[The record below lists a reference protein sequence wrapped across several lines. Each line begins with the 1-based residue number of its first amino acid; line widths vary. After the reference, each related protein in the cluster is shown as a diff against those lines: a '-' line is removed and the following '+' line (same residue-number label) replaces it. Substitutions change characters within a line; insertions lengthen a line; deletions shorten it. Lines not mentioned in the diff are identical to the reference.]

1 MIISRSN
8 TAAAVAVLST
18 LVAALLVA
26 ARPAAAA
33 TPQCPEFTPYAQ
45 TVFSHPTQI
54 DNPML
59 PLTPGIRTILDGTV
73 NNDQGQPEA
82 HRVSFTVT
90 DVTKVIQGVRTVVVW
105 DVDLNQSVPGGLAQ
119 ESELSFWA
127 QDDAGNVWNM
137 GEYPEE
143 FPGGV
148 FAGAPSTWLAGFDEA
163 QPGVHMFP
171 DPKVTTKWSL
181 QGFAPRIDFEDCQ
194 RVNKL
199 NQTICIPLNQPNN
212 CTTYDNVL
220 VTEEKD
226 AFDPASGIQTKAY
239 APGLGIIKI
248 GAIGDPLGETLELV
262 DRQQLGA
269 DELAQVRAAV
279 LELDRRAFQ
288 FGGPYINTAPAEGP
302 PTQTVETP
310 PVVTPPNTNPPDSRP
325 TVPTNPQPLTLTL
338 DRSKSTVRRA
348 LTQRLRK
355 WRITSVKCK
364 RDSRT
369 RVNCTFVATTKR
381 GSRAT
386 GTAAVTRRG
395 AEGLVRYVLTAKVVK
410 GGCHPAASSRC
421 TRRSTWRSR

>member
-1 MIISRSN
+1 M
-8 TAAAVAVLST
+8 V
-18 LVAALLVA
+18 
-26 ARPAAAA
+26 
-33 TPQCPEFTPYAQ
+33 
-45 TVFSHPTQI
+45 
-54 DNPML
+54 
-59 PLTPGIRTILDGTV
+59 
-73 NNDQGQPEA
+73 
-82 HRVSFTVT
+82 
-90 DVTKVIQGVRTVVVW
+90 
-105 DVDLNQSVPGGLAQ
+105 
-119 ESELSFWA
+119 
-127 QDDAGNVWNM
+127 
-137 GEYPEE
+137 
-143 FPGGV
+143 
-148 FAGAPSTWLAGFDEA
+148 
-163 QPGVHMFP
+163 P

-181 QGFAPRIDFEDCQ
+181 QGFAPRIDFEDCA

-262 DRQQLGA
+262 SRDQLGA

-302 PTQTVETP
+302 PAPPVETP
-310 PVVTPPNTNPPDSRP
+310 VAPPQPPVQPPRPGPRNTNP
-325 TVPTNPQPLTLTL
+325 QALTLTL

-348 LTQRLRK
+348 LTQRLRN
-355 WRITSVKCK
+355 WRIASVKCK

-381 GSRAT
+381 GSRAS
-386 GTAAVTRRG
+386 GSAAVTRRG
-395 AEGLVRYVLTAKVVK
+395 AEGLVRYVLSVKVVK

-421 TRRSTWRSR
+421 TRRATWRTR

>member
-1 MIISRSN
+1 
-8 TAAAVAVLST
+8 
-18 LVAALLVA
+18 
-26 ARPAAAA
+26 
-33 TPQCPEFTPYAQ
+33 
-45 TVFSHPTQI
+45 
-54 DNPML
+54 
-59 PLTPGIRTILDGTV
+59 
-73 NNDQGQPEA
+73 
-82 HRVSFTVT
+82 
-90 DVTKVIQGVRTVVVW
+90 
-105 DVDLNQSVPGGLAQ
+105 
-119 ESELSFWA
+119 
-127 QDDAGNVWNM
+127 
-137 GEYPEE
+137 
-143 FPGGV
+143 
-148 FAGAPSTWLAGFDEA
+148 
-163 QPGVHMFP
+163 
-171 DPKVTTKWSL
+171 
-181 QGFAPRIDFEDCQ
+181 
-194 RVNKL
+194 
-199 NQTICIPLNQPNN
+199 
-212 CTTYDNVL
+212 
-220 VTEEKD
+220 
-226 AFDPASGIQTKAY
+226 
-239 APGLGIIKI
+239 
-248 GAIGDPLGETLELV
+248 V

-302 PTQTVETP
+302 PTQTVET

-410 GGCHPAASSRC
+410 GGCHPAASKKC
-421 TRRSTWRSR
+421 TRRSTWRSRWSVEGTARRIATTAARTVAATTPPMRTDAAAGSTRRGGAQPQAAGDVGALTIPSAG